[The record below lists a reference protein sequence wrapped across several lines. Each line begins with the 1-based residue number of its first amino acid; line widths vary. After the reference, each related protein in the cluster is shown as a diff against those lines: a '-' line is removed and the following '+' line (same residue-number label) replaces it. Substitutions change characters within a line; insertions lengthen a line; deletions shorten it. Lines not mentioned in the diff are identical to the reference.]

1 LKQELQVAVTK
12 QFLLGLQKAQDTDTV
27 ISECQVLVDKITE
40 LTGYY
45 PQTPD
50 KDAYGMPQDTDDER
64 LAQMPFDVKIGSKVD
79 ELKRKIVKRNETV
92 QSKIDGLKQRKQKI
106 EQDIKE
112 LGEFAGDDTLTLASQ

>member
-1 LKQELQVAVTK
+1 M
-12 QFLLGLQKAQDTDTV
+12 LGLQKAQDTDTV
-27 ISECQVLVDKITE
+27 IRQCQVLVDKITE
-40 LTGYY
+40 LTGYH

-50 KDAYGMPQDTDDER
+50 GAEYGMPQDTDDER
-64 LAQMPFDVKIGSKVD
+64 LAQMPFDVKIASKVD